1 MIKRKQKV
9 NHLIK
14 VLQKKSIKNLR
25 DLAIICK
32 NLKRNKKKAK
42 NKAIMKLRKTQI
54 KTKKGKFFR
63 KISWKN

>member
-1 MIKRKQKV
+1 MIKRKQKI

-14 VLQKKSIKNLR
+14 VLQKKSIKNLK

-32 NLKRNKKKAK
+32 NLKRNKKKTK